1 MLFNSWTFVAFFAA
15 LMALYLPLGRW
26 KGHQAQNRL
35 LLVASYVFY
44 AGWDWRFCLLLAAIS
59 VVDWA
64 CGNAIARN
72 ASQRRRQLFL
82 GLSVV
87 FDIGVL
93 IYFKY
98 CNFFIQ
104 GAADLVGLLGEP
116 VSWPLL
122 NIILP
127 VGISFIVFKSLSYTI
142 DVYRG
147 EIRPE
152 RHLLDY
158 ALFVAF
164 FPDLVAGPI
173 IRARTVLAQLHAPR
187 RITETMV
194 VEGFWLIL
202 FGYFLK
208 VVVAD
213 NLAPIANSAFATSQ
227 PESWLHVLLGIYA
240 FAFQILGDF
249 AGYSGIAI
257 GVARLMGFVLPP
269 NFGHPYRQ
277 TNPQA
282 FWRHW
287 HISLSTWLRDYV
299 YISFGGSRGGN
310 WKTSRNLLA
319 TMVLGG
325 LWHGAAW
332 TFLLWGFYHGLLLI
346 LHRAMAPVAARLH
359 LPLLSGLGHVLA
371 VLFMFHLTCFGWLLF
386 RAESLAQVGG
396 FLRALALGTSADMA
410 AGLTPSMV
418 SLAMLGGATLLADHA
433 LRAPDGTLRPLNL
446 PGPAR
451 WACAACLALAIP
463 VFGDFGLSHFIYFQ
477 F

>member
-1 MLFNSWTFVAFFAA
+1 MLFNSWIFVAFFAV

-26 KGHQAQNRL
+26 SGHQAQNRL
-35 LLVASYVFY
+35 LLVASYIFY
-44 AGWDWRFCLLLAAIS
+44 AGWDWRFCFLLAAIS
-59 VVDWA
+59 VVDWF
-64 CGNAIARN
+64 CGNAIA
-72 ASQRRRQLFL
+72 ATEQTGRRRSFL
-82 GLSVV
+82 AVSVV
-87 FDIGVL
+87 FNIGVL
-93 IYFKY
+93 AYFKY

-104 GAADLVGLLGEP
+104 GSTDLLGLLGVP

-142 DVYRG
+142 DVYRR
-147 EIRPE
+147 EIPPE
-152 RHLLDY
+152 RNLLDY

-173 IRARTVLAQLHAPR
+173 IRAKTVLAQLHAPR

-194 VEGFWLIL
+194 TEGVWLIL

-208 VVVAD
+208 MVVAD
-213 NLAPIANSAFATSQ
+213 NLAPIANTAFSTPQ
-227 PESWLHVLLGIYA
+227 PQSWLHALVGVYA

-269 NFGHPYRQ
+269 NFGHPYLQ
-277 TNPQA
+277 TSPQA

-299 YISFGGSRGGN
+299 YIAFGGSRGG
-310 WKTSRNLLA
+310 
-319 TMVLGG
+319 
-325 LWHGAAW
+325 AW
-332 TFLLWGFYHGLLLI
+332 TFLLWGFYHGTLLV
-346 LHRAMAPVAARLH
+346 LHRWLVRPLSAWIRL
-359 LPLLSGLGHVLA
+359 PPALGHAFAIL
-371 VLFMFHLTCFGWLLF
+371 LMFHLTCLGWLLF

-396 FLRALALGTSADMA
+396 FLHALGVATPIGTA
-410 AGLTPSMV
+410 AALGPSV
-418 SLAMLGGATLLADHA
+418 VTLLLLASSTLLADRL
-433 LRAPDGTLRPLNL
+433 LRAPDGTLRPLQL
-446 PGPAR
+446 TTSTR
-451 WACAACLALAIP
+451 WACAACLAFAIP

>member
-15 LMALYLPLGRW
+15 LMAIYLPLGRW
-26 KGHQAQNRL
+26 GGYRDQNHL

-44 AGWDWRFCLLLAAIS
+44 AGWDWRFCFLLAAIS
-59 VVDWA
+59 LVDWF
-64 CGNAIARN
+64 CGNAIAATEQN
-72 ASQRRRQLFL
+72 SRRRLFL
-82 GLSVV
+82 AISVV

-93 IYFKY
+93 AYFKY

-104 GAADLVGLLGEP
+104 GSADLLGLFGMSA
-116 VSWPLL
+116 SWPLL

-142 DVYRG
+142 DVYRR
-147 EIRPE
+147 EIPPE
-152 RHLLDY
+152 RSLPDY

-173 IRARTVLAQLHAPR
+173 IRAKTVLAQLHAPR

-194 VEGFWLIL
+194 TEGVWLIL

-213 NLAPIANSAFATSQ
+213 NLAPIANAAFSTPQ
-227 PESWLHVLLGIYA
+227 PESWLHALIGIYA

-269 NFGHPYRQ
+269 NFGHPYLQ
-277 TNPQA
+277 TSPQA

-299 YISFGGSRGGN
+299 YIAFGGSRGGS
-310 WKTSRNLLA
+310 WKTSRNLMA

-332 TFLLWGFYHGLLLI
+332 TFLLWGFYHGTLLV
-346 LHRAMAPVAARLH
+346 LHRWLAKPLAALLRL
-359 LPLLSGLGHVLA
+359 PPALGHALA
-371 VLFMFHLTCFGWLLF
+371 MLLMFHLTCLGWLLF

-396 FLRALALGTSADMA
+396 FLRALSFAAPAGTMTALG
-410 AGLTPSMV
+410 PSIVTLLM
-418 SLAMLGGATLLADHA
+418 LASATLLADRL
-433 LRAPDGTLRPLNL
+433 LRAPDGTLRPLQL
-446 PGPAR
+446 SSPAR
-451 WACAACLALAIP
+451 WACAACLAFAIP
-463 VFGDFGLSHFIYFQ
+463 AFGDFGMSHFIYFQ

>member
-1 MLFNSWTFVAFFAA
+1 MLFNSWTFVAFFAS
-15 LMALYLPLGRW
+15 LMAIYLPLGRW
-26 KGHQAQNRL
+26 AGYQAQNRL

-44 AGWDWRFCLLLAAIS
+44 AGWDWRFCFLLAAIS

-64 CGNAIARN
+64 CGNAIERARRP
-72 ASQRRRQLFL
+72 ASRRAFL

-93 IYFKY
+93 AYFKY

-104 GAADLVGLLGEP
+104 GTADLLGLFGTP

-122 NIILP
+122 HIILP

-142 DVYRG
+142 DVYRR
-147 EIRPE
+147 EIPAE
-152 RHLLDY
+152 RKLLDY

-194 VEGFWLIL
+194 TEGVWLIL

-213 NLAPIANSAFATSQ
+213 NLAPIANAAFATPQ
-227 PESWLHVLLGIYA
+227 PESWLHAVIGVYA

-257 GVARLMGFVLPP
+257 GIARLMGFVLPP
-269 NFGHPYRQ
+269 NFGHPYLQ
-277 TNPQA
+277 ASPQA

-299 YISFGGSRGGN
+299 YISFGGSRGGA
-310 WKTSRNLLA
+310 WKTRRNLMA

-332 TFLLWGFYHGLLLI
+332 TFLLWGFYHGALLI
-346 LHRAMAPVAARLH
+346 LHRALAAPASRLIR
-359 LPLLSGLGHVLA
+359 LPPALGHALA
-371 VLFMFHLTCFGWLLF
+371 MLLMFQLTCFGWLLF
-386 RAESLAQVGG
+386 RAESLAQLGG
-396 FLRALALGTSADMA
+396 FLRALGTSTPSGTATALG
-410 AGLTPSMV
+410 PSIV
-418 SLAMLGGATLLADHA
+418 TLASLAAATLLADRL
-433 LRAPDGTLRPLNL
+433 LRAPDGSLRPLQM

-451 WACAACLALAIP
+451 WACAACLAFAIP
-463 VFGDFGLSHFIYFQ
+463 VFGDFGLAHFIYFQ